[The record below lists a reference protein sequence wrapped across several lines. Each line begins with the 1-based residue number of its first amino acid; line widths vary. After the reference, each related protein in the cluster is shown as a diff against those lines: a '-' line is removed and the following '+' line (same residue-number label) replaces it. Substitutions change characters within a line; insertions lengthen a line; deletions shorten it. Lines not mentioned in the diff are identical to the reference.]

1 MALQSVGRPGCSL
14 RRTPLLVSWL
24 LCCLLVV
31 TACSSGHPR
40 KTAAPSRLL
49 DSAKG
54 AVTVPVT
61 AAGALAT
68 TAAWQVR
75 VAATTSAG
83 TGATLTI
90 APPGATAPAVAP
102 PAGLRPG
109 SDPARFALMGA
120 QLGTGGAVVTRK
132 LSAPVPVDQQASLAY
147 FDETVRTWVA
157 VPTVVSADRRQLT
170 AHTAHFSIWDDI
182 YYGIGAGITKRAD
195 APSCSGATPSWVRD
209 TTFFDDLNAPLQW
222 CAGRDPK
229 NPQWLVVKVVA
240 SRAYGFLMRPAVT
253 PQWTYSSFL
262 HDVPGAADL
271 ITAGIDQTLRLPD
284 LLQPMD
290 GGVFLAPGTEVDFG
304 FTEQQVRSLKT
315 SELMSADPSIT
326 WMLAGSMYS
335 AVSAV
340 TGKDNAKFAYAYSLV
355 AALQCAHDLVKANSG
370 PERSTAFVTCLAS
383 NAKDIYTAAIDLAAK
398 AGMDTKV
405 AATKIPAV
413 AAVSFGVAA
422 ASVGAQ
428 IGEWFNDQTQP
439 PESRALSVSLQRV
452 MSPQRVLPEAYYG
465 PWRVHGGGLTVNRDG
480 TALGN
485 NHVGNTASFEF
496 IYEVDHYRIAPSS
509 DGTYAVLTTT
519 EVFWGVPLG
528 NGQWRRVPNPDPSVI
543 ITVVGDRFSL
553 RLLRPQLLKT
563 TPFPGNHWNG
573 EGGNPYLCGPHI
585 TAPDVAL
592 CGA

>member
-1 MALQSVGRPGCSL
+1 LG
-14 RRTPLLVSWL
+14 
-24 LCCLLVV
+24 
-31 TACSSGHPR
+31 
-40 KTAAPSRLL
+40 
-49 DSAKG
+49 SAKG
-54 AVTVPVT
+54 AVTVLVT

-68 TAAWQVR
+68 TASWQVR
-75 VAATTSAG
+75 MAATTSAG
-83 TGATLTI
+83 AGATLTI
-90 APPGATAPAVAP
+90 APPGATAPAVTP
-102 PAGLRPG
+102 PAGLRTG
-109 SDPARFALMGA
+109 SDPARFELVGA
-120 QLGTGGAVVTRK
+120 RLGTDGAVVTRK
-132 LSAPVPVDQQASLAY
+132 LSAPVPVDQQASLSY
-147 FDETVRTWVA
+147 FDETARTWVA

-170 AHTAHFSIWDDI
+170 AHTVHFSIWDDI

-195 APSCSGATPSWVRD
+195 APSCSGATPSWVQD

-290 GGVFLAPGTEVDFG
+290 GGVFLAPGAEVDFG

-315 SELMSADPSIT
+315 SELVSADPSIT

-340 TGKDNAKFAYAYSLV
+340 TGKDNVKFAYAYSLV
-355 AALQCAHDLVKANSG
+355 AALQCAHDLVKANSAL
-370 PERSTAFVTCLAS
+370 ERSTAFVTCLTS
-383 NAKDIYTAAIDLAAK
+383 NAKDIYSAALDLAAK
-398 AGMDTKV
+398 AGMDTK
-405 AATKIPAV
+405 AAAKAIPAV
-413 AAVSFGVAA
+413 AAVSLGVAA

-428 IGEWFNDQTQP
+428 IGEWLADQEQP

-452 MSPQRVLPEAYYG
+452 VSPQRVLPAAYYG
-465 PWRVHGGGLTVNRDG
+465 NWRVHGGGLTVNRDG
-480 TALGN
+480 TALGA
-485 NHVGNTASFEF
+485 NHVGNTAANEMIFE
-496 IYEVDHYRIAPSS
+496 YDVYKVTPST

-519 EVFWGVPLG
+519 DVYWGVY
-528 NGQWRRVPNPDPSVI
+528 NSAGQVQRMPNPDPSYV

-573 EGGNPYLCGPHI
+573 DGGNPYLCGPQI

>member
-1 MALQSVGRPGCSL
+1 MALQSVGRLGCSV
-14 RRTPLLVSWL
+14 RRTPAMLSWL
-24 LCCLLVV
+24 LCCLLLV

-40 KTAAPSRLL
+40 AAAAPTPLL
-49 DSAKG
+49 GSAKDT
-54 AVTVPVT
+54 VTVSVT

-68 TAAWQVR
+68 TASWQVR
-75 VAATTSAG
+75 MAATTSAG

-90 APPGATAPAVAP
+90 AHPGATAPAVAP

-109 SDPARFALMGA
+109 SDPARFELVGA
-120 QLGTGGAVVTRK
+120 RLGTDGAVVTRK

-147 FDETVRTWVA
+147 FDETARTWVS

-182 YYGIGAGITKRAD
+182 YYDIGTLITKRVD

-290 GGVFLAPGTEVDFG
+290 GGVFLAPGAEVDFG

-315 SELMSADPSIT
+315 TELVSADPSIT

-340 TGKDNAKFAYAYSLV
+340 TGTGTDNAKLAYAYSLV
-355 AALQCAHDLVKANSG
+355 AALQCAHDLVKANSAL
-370 PERSTAFVTCLAS
+370 ERSTAFVTCLTS
-383 NAKDIYTAAIDLAAK
+383 NAKDIFTAALDLAAK
-398 AGMDTKV
+398 AGMDTK
-405 AATKIPAV
+405 AAAKKIPAV
-413 AAVSFGVAA
+413 AAVVAA
-422 ASVGAQ
+422 ATVGAQ
-428 IGEWFNDQTQP
+428 IGEWLTDQTQP

-452 MSPQRVLPEAYYG
+452 VSPQRVLPAGYYG
-465 PWRVHGGGLTVNRDG
+465 RWRVHGGGLTMNRDG
-480 TALGN
+480 TAVGN
-485 NHVGNTASFEF
+485 NHVGNTADGGGFINEF
-496 IYEVDHYRIAPSS
+496 DVYKITPST

-519 EVFWGVPLG
+519 DVYWGV
-528 NGQWRRVPNPDPSVI
+528 NNSAGQVQRMPNPDPSYV

-573 EGGNPYLCGPHI
+573 EGGNPYLCGPLI

>member
-1 MALQSVGRPGCSL
+1 MALQPVGRPGCSV
-14 RRTPLLVSWL
+14 RRTPLLLSWL
-24 LCCLLVV
+24 LCCLLLV

-40 KTAAPSRLL
+40 GTAAPTPLL
-49 DSAKG
+49 GSAKG

-68 TAAWQVR
+68 TASWQVR
-75 VAATTSAG
+75 MAATTSAG

-109 SDPARFALMGA
+109 SDPARFELVGA
-120 QLGTGGAVVTRK
+120 QLGTDGSMVTRK

-147 FDETVRTWVA
+147 FDEKDRTWVS

-182 YYGIGAGITKRAD
+182 YYDIGTLITKRAD

-240 SRAYGFLMRPAVT
+240 SRAYGFLMRPTVT

-290 GGVFLAPGTEVDFG
+290 GGVFLAPGAEVDFG

-315 SELMSADPSIT
+315 TELVSADPNIT

-355 AALQCAHDLVKANSG
+355 AALQCAHDLVKANSAL
-370 PERSTAFVTCLAS
+370 ERSTAFVTCLAS
-383 NAKDIYTAAIDLAAK
+383 NAKDIYVAAINLAAK
-398 AGMDTKV
+398 AGMDTT
-405 AATKIPAV
+405 AATKAIPAV
-413 AAVSFGVAA
+413 AAVSLGVAA

-428 IGEWFNDQTQP
+428 IGEWLTDQTQP
-439 PESRALSVSLQRV
+439 PESRALSVSLNEV
-452 MSPQRVLPEAYYG
+452 PLAAFYG
-465 PWRVHGGGLTVNRDG
+465 KWRVHGGGLTVNRDG
-480 TALGN
+480 TAVDG
-485 NHVGNTASFEF
+485 NHVGNTPTGGF
-496 IYEVDHYRIAPSS
+496 IYEIDVYRISPSP
-509 DGTYAVLTTT
+509 DGTSAVLTATD
-519 EVFWGVPLG
+519 VYWGVY
-528 NGQWRRVPNPDPSVI
+528 NSAGQVQRMPNPDPRY
-543 ITVVGDRFSL
+543 TVVTVGDRFRL
-553 RLLRPQLLKT
+553 RRLRPQLLQR
-563 TPFPGNHWNG
+563 TPFPGNHETG
-573 EGGNPYLCGPHI
+573 SAGNPYLCGPQI